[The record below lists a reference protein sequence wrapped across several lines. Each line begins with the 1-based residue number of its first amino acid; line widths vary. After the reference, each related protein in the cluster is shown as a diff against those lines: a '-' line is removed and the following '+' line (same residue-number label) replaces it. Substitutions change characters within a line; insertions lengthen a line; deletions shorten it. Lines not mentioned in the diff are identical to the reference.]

1 MFETD
6 LASFRNRRAAAE
18 SEAIKAITDGS
29 YQLALI
35 KIADAI
41 SYSAAEAELQFQKE
55 VLDDRYD
62 ER

>member
-6 LASFRNRRAAAE
+6 LASFRNRRTTAE
-18 SEAIKAITDGS
+18 AEAIKAITDGS

-35 KIADAI
+35 KISDAI
-41 SYSAAEAELQFQKE
+41 SYSAAEAELQFQRE
-55 VLDDRYD
+55 VLDDRHG